1 MIQSVLLSKIYALQN
16 KLFPHYRN
24 CAHFYRI
31 GRFIFVY
38 RRAKPDVQAY
48 KTNESKCFVSL
59 CYY

>member
-24 CAHFYRI
+24 CAYF
-31 GRFIFVY
+31 GRHSAS